1 MVLLYGDISPQ
12 WVNHMGTPGRKTT
25 ITFETKCYEND
36 WEHLLK
42 TERLKK
48 AVALC
53 RYPFDR
59 VVLHINNVKNQD
71 KVARYASRL
80 LLSGVISE
88 FVQVSDYA
96 GQVLDSFGCGAES
109 FGEATITP
117 SLK

>member
-1 MVLLYGDISPQ
+1 MIGSYCIGGSFIWDYFTEIFPAQ
-12 WVNHMGTPGRKTT
+12 WVNHMGTPDRKTT

-36 WEHLLK
+36 WEYLLK

-53 RYPFDR
+53 CYPFDR
-59 VVLHINNVKNQD
+59 VVLHINNVKNPD

-96 GQVLDSFGCGAES
+96 GAGARL
-109 FGEATITP
+109 FR
-117 SLK
+117 L